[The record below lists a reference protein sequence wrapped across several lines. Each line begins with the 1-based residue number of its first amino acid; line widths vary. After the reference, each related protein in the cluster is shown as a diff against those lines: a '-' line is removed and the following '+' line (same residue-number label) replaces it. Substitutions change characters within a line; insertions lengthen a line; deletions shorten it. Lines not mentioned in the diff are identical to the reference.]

1 MPDSWEDA
9 AARVSWDR
17 RWEAVHSP
25 GPRGGAWF
33 QGARL
38 NVAANC
44 LDRHLPALEE
54 RVAFH
59 WEGEPGDRRSLTYGG
74 LAGDVARF
82 AAALRSLGVQPGDRV
97 ALYMGLV
104 PETVIAMLACARL
117 GAVHAV
123 LAQALPAEALADRLV
138 DLGPR
143 VLVTQDGSWRHG
155 VVLPLKARAD
165 EAMAAA
171 AGVEHTIVVRRTGID
186 VAWYEGDVW
195 YDEVLGEP
203 DAEPPLARESDEPLC
218 VVYIAN
224 RRGRPTGIVHRS
236 GSFLVYAAAAHE
248 NAFSTA
254 EDDVLWIAADVAWVA
269 VQSHAVYGSLAC
281 GATGVLYEG
290 MLDTPT
296 HARTWELV
304 GRYGV
309 TVLAT
314 TPSVVRT
321 LRRRAAASQRGHE
334 LGSLRALVTAGE
346 AIEPELRDWLRLQVA
361 PRGAVVADAWGQT
374 ELGGIVTVSEQLRQ
388 DRALPD
394 PGLDVV
400 GGDGRPMRPGDVGE
414 VVLRKP
420 WAGTMLGVENDD
432 GSAAARYWRPDGS
445 YATGDRALRDAG
457 SLVFLGRIDPVVSI
471 SAQLVS
477 LTEVREALL
486 EHPFVADAE
495 IVEREDRETGQALAA
510 CVVLTDRTATGDD
523 LARALRAHVHER
535 LGGLAEP
542 RTVAFVEAF
551 PDDVPAHVLR
561 DGLRMLCA
569 SDQSVTLAITA
580 AQIRAAS
587 ASVA

>member
-1 MPDSWEDA
+1 
-9 AARVSWDR
+9 
-17 RWEAVHSP
+17 
-25 GPRGGAWF
+25 
-33 QGARL
+33 
-38 NVAANC
+38 
-44 LDRHLPALEE
+44 
-54 RVAFH
+54 
-59 WEGEPGDRRSLTYGG
+59 
-74 LAGDVARF
+74 
-82 AAALRSLGVQPGDRV
+82 
-97 ALYMGLV
+97 
-104 PETVIAMLACARL
+104 
-117 GAVHAV
+117 
-123 LAQALPAEALADRLV
+123 
-138 DLGPR
+138 
-143 VLVTQDGSWRHG
+143 
-155 VVLPLKARAD
+155 
-165 EAMAAA
+165 
-171 AGVEHTIVVRRTGID
+171 
-186 VAWYEGDVW
+186 
-195 YDEVLGEP
+195 
-203 DAEPPLARESDEPLC
+203 
-218 VVYIAN
+218 
-224 RRGRPTGIVHRS
+224 
-236 GSFLVYAAAAHE
+236 
-248 NAFSTA
+248 
-254 EDDVLWIAADVAWVA
+254 
-269 VQSHAVYGSLAC
+269 
-281 GATGVLYEG
+281 VLYEG

-296 HARTWELV
+296 HARAWELV
-304 GRYGV
+304 ERYGV
-309 TVLAT
+309 TVLST

-321 LRRRAAASQRGHE
+321 LRRRAAASKREHQ
-334 LGSLRALVTAGE
+334 LGSLRALITAGE

-374 ELGGIVTVSEQLRQ
+374 ELGGIVTVSERLRP

-400 GGDGRPMRPGDVGE
+400 EGDGRPVRPGEVGE

-432 GSAAARYWRPDGS
+432 GSATARYWRPDGS
-445 YATGDRALRDAG
+445 YATGDRALREPAG

-486 EHPFVADAE
+486 DHPFVADAE

-510 CVVLTDRTATGDD
+510 CVVLTDGTATGDD

-551 PDDVPAHVLR
+551 PDDVPARVLR